1 MFLNTP
7 KTVSVLGISV
17 LMSGMLFAAHTDDS
31 SRLGQKC
38 AQKTMHG
45 LIQLIKRDHKGMRH
59 SQGKVAKYIKQAVTL
74 KSLDQRKLF
83 LEAGIKALE
92 AMNLN
97 NGAVMIDTKVY
108 QLEQSDR
115 AYAIMVKSFGIE
127 VFKKA
132 LDSVQVLP
140 WGQGRA
146 NGFWNNRALFS
157 ALPFTTLQE
166 ENRAFAKA
174 ATQAYQDAYNCQES
188 EETVALALQEY
199 FEEGIDTCGKPL
211 TGAAGLALELIAG
224 KFGDRVGQFI
234 CGAHL
239 FSPRN

>member
-1 MFLNTP
+1 MFLKSS
-7 KTVSVLGISV
+7 KTISVLGISV

-45 LIQLIKRDHKGMRH
+45 LIQLIKRDDKGMRH
-59 SQGKVAKYIKQAVTL
+59 SQGKVASYIKQAVTL

-92 AMNLN
+92 GMNLN
-97 NGAVMIDTKVY
+97 NDAIMIGTKVY
-108 QLEQSDR
+108 QLDQSDR
-115 AYAIMVKSFGIE
+115 AYAILVKTFGIE

-132 LDSVQVLP
+132 LDSISVLP

-146 NGFWNNRALFS
+146 RGWNNRALFS
-157 ALPFTTLQE
+157 GLPFTTLQE
-166 ENRAFAKA
+166 ECKAFAKA
-174 ATQAYQDAYNCQES
+174 VTQAYKDAYNCQES
-188 EETVALALQEY
+188 EETIALALQEH
-199 FEEGIDTCGKPL
+199 FEEGFPTKKKL
-211 TGAAGLALELIAG
+211 SGAAALALELIEG
-224 KFGDRVGQFI
+224 KFGTRVGEFV

-239 FSPRN
+239 FAPLN